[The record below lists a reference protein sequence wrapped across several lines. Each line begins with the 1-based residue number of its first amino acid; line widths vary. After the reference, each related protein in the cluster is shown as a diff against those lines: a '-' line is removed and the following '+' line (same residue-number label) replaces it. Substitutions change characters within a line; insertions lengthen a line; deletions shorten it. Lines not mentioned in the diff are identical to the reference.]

1 MDSPE
6 NEKIKSK
13 DITKILKGIRK
24 SKNNF
29 KKANIFLSK
38 EEIKNRI
45 ESSIQK
51 INDEPSTLST
61 NEKIRY
67 GKIGSSFIKG
77 SEDYFLGFI
86 LKIKKEERKKLR
98 EKNNKFDFKV
108 IEKEKKSFEEKKKK
122 GKINFGIK
130 LALFGAAFT
139 GVAFTIKNVY
149 DYISNN
155 EKIINIVKELKEFL
169 PSSLKFYTGSS
180 KFFDGKSFS
189 FVLTTKNGEEVP
201 ISDESFSKNPIEESA
216 KSFDDIFLTKFL
228 KDGFGKIVNST
239 EKDKSLI
246 GYFLFKPLAVY
257 VNRAKKYLYDAIK
270 DPKIKKLYSDLL
282 VPFQSSI
289 EFINEI
295 IGDLFGTSF
304 NFSPLTNRYHGR
316 FDKYI
321 LKSQDESTNIVA
333 EMINDLKNGIF
344 DKDKKISSFSFDGIP
359 NPVLKFKTSTG
370 INGRLMINVK
380 SADKITNEIENIIK
394 SGNTEK
400 IFSLVNDMRKGVRI
414 NTISEYEKNNTSHLT
429 LYNQIDGSKNV
440 KSLLGINASGIY
452 RTFGGD
458 DDRMMDT
465 IENVIIKISEYNMDI
480 DLMLKNIAEKTLQ
493 LFAHQ
498 RLNQYYSKQD
508 SLAKIM
514 TKNNLDY
521 VKQYESVHED
531 LIYFDKNYRTH
542 EKLSFIVN
550 DYFDGRWK
558 YKNFIHKFLLMMG
571 DNTETAY
578 TQIHNVINSF
588 KSSISP
594 YSYIRETL
602 SDVDKKDDFGNN
614 IRDFYKKSTIIMG
627 QSSEDKTHLEVSLTS
642 LFNILLNYSKSK
654 LNFRRV
660 RLELMKRLLDKTT
673 STVESISVYFG
684 PGLTS

>member
-6 NEKIKSK
+6 NKKIKSK
-13 DITKILKGIRK
+13 DITKILKRIGK

-29 KKANIFLSK
+29 KKANVFLSK

-45 ESSIQK
+45 EASIQK
-51 INDEPSTLST
+51 IDDESSTLST

-77 SEDYFLGFI
+77 SEDYFLEFI
-86 LKIKKEERKKLR
+86 SKIKKEERKKLR

-108 IEKEKKSFEEKKKK
+108 IEKEKNSFNEKKKK

-139 GVAFTIKNVY
+139 GVAYTIKNVY

-169 PSSLKFYTGSS
+169 PSSLKFRSGSS

-189 FVLTTKNGEEVP
+189 FVLSTKNGEEVP
-201 ISDESFSKNPIEESA
+201 ISDVSFSKNPIEESA

-228 KDGFGKIVNST
+228 KDGFGNFANNLN
-239 EKDKSLI
+239 ENSLI
-246 GYFLFKPLAVY
+246 GYFLFKPFTVY
-257 VNRAKKYLYDAIK
+257 VNKANEYLYDAIR
-270 DPKIKKLYSDLL
+270 DPKIGKMYRDTI
-282 VPFQSSI
+282 PFLRHLMW
-289 EFINEI
+289 
-295 IGDLFGTSF
+295 GDLRNFFEGELF
-304 NFSPLTNRYHGR
+304 NKKYVGRYSNL
-316 FDKYI
+316 I
-321 LKSQDESTNIVA
+321 LKSQNKETELIANISNTLRGV
-333 EMINDLKNGIF
+333 LKNKT
-344 DKDKKISSFSFDGIP
+344 DEELKKDKGVFGHKRQIFNGTEGFEIGTLSGDKVTDLIEKYIKTQSAEKVFS
-359 NPVLKFKTSTG
+359 V
-370 INGRLMINVK
+370 INEM
-380 SADKITNEIENIIK
+380 K
-394 SGNTEK
+394 SG
-400 IFSLVNDMRKGVRI
+400 
-414 NTISEYEKNNTSHLT
+414 
-429 LYNQIDGSKNV
+429 
-440 KSLLGINASGIY
+440 
-452 RTFGGD
+452 
-458 DDRMMDT
+458 
-465 IENVIIKISEYNMDI
+465 IKIEKTKNENKSGGLITGWLHITLGASIKVPPNLKE
-480 DLMLKNIAEKTLQ
+480 MLKSSEGDAIYVKGNYKMGGRFRYDYMEENEKTLKKNLKLHEDAINSTLKDVSKLIPT

-508 SLAKIM
+508 SLVKIM
-514 TKNNLDY
+514 SKNNLDY
-521 VKQYESVHED
+521 VKQYESVHGD

-542 EKLSFIVN
+542 EKLSFFIN

-614 IRDFYKKSTIIMG
+614 IRDFFKKSTIIMG
-627 QSSEDKTHLEVSLTS
+627 QSSEDKTHLEVSPTS